1 MTNAASLC
9 KRLLAIGAATVVAME
24 ICAAVRS
31 PAAYGDSEA
40 QPIDTRVGA
49 VLALTDQSLD
59 SRVSSW
65 DVSGFGDL
73 DTFNS
78 PGLNIIIR

>member
-1 MTNAASLC
+1 MTSAASLH
-9 KRLLAIGAATVVAME
+9 KRLLAIGAATMVAME
-24 ICAAVRS
+24 ICAAVRT

-49 VLALTDQSLD
+49 VLALTDLSLD

-65 DVSGFGDL
+65 DVSGFCNL

-78 PGLNIIIR
+78 LGLNIIIR